1 MLILK
6 IKKKYFNIKNI
17 LKNNKIL
24 VGELKAERAKRD
36 TSQEFKSK

>member
-17 LKNNKIL
+17 LKNNTRK
-24 VGELKAERAKRD
+24 ED
-36 TSQEFKSK
+36 TGWRIKS